1 MQTEMKAAKQQTQ
14 DLEQTS
20 TFLHTLLSPESRE
33 EKPSSPP
40 LEIAHQRMTNGKSK
54 APRLESMSRFSDPPA
69 PPPQQPLP
77 EKPDIPRSSPTD
89 ASSHNLLQ
97 RSDTAKVGST
107 FGGSP
112 TNLHSSQILSLVEAL
127 SSANK
132 KLDSQAARVK
142 HLEDMLKEE
151 RLARES
157 AEERARR
164 LEQHTSY
171 RPVTEIEEAN
181 GESETIPTAVT
192 AEAVKSW
199 AHVNG
204 SAEPKASLPDS
215 EQDLQQKLDVI
226 FAEMA
231 EMKQEMERY
240 QKRAEVAETDASTAR
255 SSLAEMITRLRK
267 ENAAEAA
274 KAEKSLSGVLLPAS
288 PPGTASPEAGDS
300 PSSSTTLSKHGSHV
314 VNGHV
319 RAPSRL
325 PEQLERAL
333 ATVLRESNSNGE
345 MLAQTAPYVSMLGVV
360 LLGVGLMAYLNS
372 WQKVEK

>member
-1 MQTEMKAAKQQTQ
+1 MRAAKQQTQ
-14 DLEQTS
+14 DLDQTGA
-20 TFLHTLLSPESRE
+20 FLTTLLSPDAKD
-33 EKPSSPP
+33 EKPPSPP

-89 ASSHNLLQ
+89 ASSHSVLKK
-97 RSDTAKVGST
+97 SDTAKSST

-112 TNLHSSQILSLVEAL
+112 TNPHSSQILSLVEAL
-127 SSANK
+127 SSAK
-132 KLDSQAARVK
+132 KELDAQAARVR

-171 RPVTEIEEAN
+171 RPVTGIEQMEGTADANPVAEPAEI
-181 GESETIPTAVT
+181 IKP
-192 AEAVKSW
+192 W
-199 AHVNG
+199 ADING
-204 SAEPKASLPDS
+204 SAEPMTCPSDS
-215 EQDLQQKLDVI
+215 EQDLQQKLN
-226 FAEMA
+226 

-240 QKRAEVAETDASTAR
+240 QKRAEVAETDASAAR
-255 SSLAEMITRLRK
+255 LSLAEMITKLRN
-267 ENAAEAA
+267 ENAAEAVS
-274 KAEKSLSGVLLPAS
+274 AEKALDGVLPLPS
-288 PPGTASPEAGDS
+288 PPVLASVEAGE
-300 PSSSTTLSKHGSHV
+300 SSSDSTTFSKHGSHAA
-314 VNGHV
+314 NGHV

-333 ATVLRESNSNGE
+333 AVVLRDRNSNGE
-345 MLAQTAPYVSMLGVV
+345 MLAQTAPYASMLGVV

-372 WQKVEK
+372 WQKLEK